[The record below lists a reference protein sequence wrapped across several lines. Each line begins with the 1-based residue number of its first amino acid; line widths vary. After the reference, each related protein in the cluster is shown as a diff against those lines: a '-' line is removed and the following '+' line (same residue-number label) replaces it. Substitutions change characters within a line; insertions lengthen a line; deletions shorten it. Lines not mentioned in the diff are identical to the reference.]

1 MDEPVYL
8 DEMEATSR
16 DGWSELRGQ
25 PFGPAGTSVVEL
37 PDGTVLE
44 VDHADP
50 GRLVS
55 LAVDGDLER
64 SSLVRDLLG
73 PERFDWTCAQL
84 DAQRAAKPLGKRLR
98 AQVPGSQGQWAQ
110 SIPRITGRSGPA
122 GELGAAVLAAD
133 MSADESLSPLLRLA
147 AGLEFLD
154 AAEDPAMSSVLG
166 PAADQIEGELFR
178 VARLVEPE
186 DFSGFGN
193 RAVKPLYRFSS
204 LLAAARRARP
214 SLDMQLR
221 RVADLVDLH
230 LGGGQLPGNAG
241 GLVGR
246 PPVARSASLRA
257 TRYMSQGD
265 MSLAAFSMDFAE
277 ADAAPPPEDFLEVD
291 VPVAGSVVVRV
302 SRQHDGKWVRILRTS
317 GLVPLALVP
326 LEENGMLLEA
336 LAVVP
341 PDLVVD
347 DLLVEVLDPHGA
359 VVPERPLALVRGA
372 VEAGRVAAHYERLH
386 RLKDASVA
394 WRECGRL
401 WAEAGD
407 SRRAQSA
414 AERASA
420 PGGVR
425 WSPGVDALVVD
436 ELLAVSEG
444 ERPGWK

>member
-1 MDEPVYL
+1 MDDSVYL

-55 LAVDGDLER
+55 LTVDGDLER

-84 DAQRAAKPLGKRLR
+84 DAQRAAKPPGKRLR
-98 AQVPGSQGQWAQ
+98 ALVPGSPDRWNQ
-110 SIPRITGRSGPA
+110 SVPRAKSGGGSA
-122 GELGAAVLAAD
+122 DALGAAVLAGD
-133 MSADESLSPLLRLA
+133 MSADESLTPLLRLA
-147 AGLEFLD
+147 AGLEFL
-154 AAEDPAMSSVLG
+154 AGAEDPAMSSVIG
-166 PAADQIEGELFR
+166 PAADQVEADLFR

-204 LLAAARRARP
+204 LLATARRTRP
-214 SLDMQLR
+214 SLDLPLR
-221 RVADLVDLH
+221 RVADLLDRH
-230 LGGGQLPGNAG
+230 LGGGQLTGDAG
-241 GLVGR
+241 GFVDR
-246 PPVARSASLRA
+246 PHAARLSPVRMMKYEVSGGVFD
-257 TRYMSQGD
+257 TPFDEYFD
-265 MSLAAFSMDFAE
+265 E
-277 ADAAPPPEDFLEVD
+277 VEAAPLPEDFLEVD
-291 VPVAGSVVVRV
+291 MPSAGTVTVRV
-302 SRQHDGKWVRILRTS
+302 SRQHDEKWVRVLKAA

-326 LEENGMLLEA
+326 LERNGMLLEA
-336 LAVVP
+336 VAAVP
-341 PDLVVD
+341 PDLGVD
-347 DLLVEVLDPHGA
+347 DLIVEVLDPEEA
-359 VVPERPLALVRGA
+359 VTPERPLELVRGA
-372 VEAGRVAAHYERLH
+372 VEAGRAAARYERLH
-386 RLKDASVA
+386 RLKDASAA

-420 PGGVR
+420 PGGGR
-425 WSPGVDALVVD
+425 WGAAADPLVVD

-444 ERPGWK
+444 ERPGK